1 MTQSN
6 QPNDRD
12 REIDR
17 QLRSFN
23 RRIQRLEDTQVTAAE
38 LSIAFDRVY
47 DEVDAVED
55 KIDAFRSEFDLF
67 RVETNRKF
75 DEVNGK
81 LDTILRHITGIS

>member
-38 LSIAFDRVY
+38 LSIAFDRVH

-81 LDTILRHITGIS
+81 LDTILRHITRMS